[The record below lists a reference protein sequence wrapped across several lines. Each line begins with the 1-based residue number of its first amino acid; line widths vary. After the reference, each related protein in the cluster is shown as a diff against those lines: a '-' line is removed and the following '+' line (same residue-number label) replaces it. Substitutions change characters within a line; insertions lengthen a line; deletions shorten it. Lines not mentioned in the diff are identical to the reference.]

1 MWAVATRFH
10 CGMIGG
16 KLSATNNNKNLMVAN
31 IIDAEKNWNFTPILG
46 TITSEQTNDIYRVHI
61 PKHNHMEDSPS
72 WGLESNG
79 KFSVKSAYNLINDGT
94 HAGSVTKNH
103 PHWKWLWK

>member
-46 TITSEQTNDIYRVHI
+46 TITSEQTNDIYTESI
-61 PKHNHMEDSPS
+61 SPNIII
-72 WGLESNG
+72 WRIHLHG
-79 KFSVKSAYNLINDGT
+79 D
-94 HAGSVTKNH
+94 
-103 PHWKWLWK
+103 